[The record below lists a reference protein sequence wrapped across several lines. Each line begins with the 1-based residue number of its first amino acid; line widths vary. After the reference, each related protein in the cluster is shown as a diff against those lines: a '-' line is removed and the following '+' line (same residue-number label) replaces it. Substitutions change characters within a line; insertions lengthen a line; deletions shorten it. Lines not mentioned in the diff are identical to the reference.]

1 MSSLNRSQSGVRR
14 GDYVWQYEYYDE
26 EPVSFEGLKAHR
38 YSIVIGFW
46 VGLAVF
52 VIFMFFVLTLL
63 SKTGSPIQENPD
75 TENLPNAGNG
85 LVNITDPKEDEDDS
99 DDDKTVSRPFLAD
112 PRPYFHFYI
121 SEDEEGTRRQKPEAR
136 QSAPLGTLSQSGI
149 TTPALVIQQQEEE
162 DLRVPY
168 QDLPINGLRVDEKKT
183 ETDNAFLTHLTIPNF
198 VNFEQ
203 NSLGEDDLLCEPHIT
218 LDQSIK

>member
-1 MSSLNRSQSGVRR
+1 MSALNRSQSGVRR

-75 TENLPNAGNG
+75 AENLPNAGNG
-85 LVNITDPKEDEDDS
+85 LVNITGPKEDDDDS
-99 DDDKTVSRPFLAD
+99 DDDKAVSRPFLAAS
-112 PRPYFHFYI
+112 RPYFHFYI
-121 SEDEEGTRRQKPEAR
+121 SEDEEAMRRQKPEAK
-136 QSAPLGTLSQSGI
+136 QSAPLGTLTQSGI
-149 TTPALVIQQQEEE
+149 TTPALVVQRE
-162 DLRVPY
+162 DEHLRFPY
-168 QDLPINGLRVDEKKT
+168 QDLPINGVCIDEQKT
-183 ETDNAFLTHLTIPNF
+183 ETDSGFLTHLTIPNF

-203 NSLGEDDLLCEPHIT
+203 NSIGEDDLLCEPHIT
-218 LDQSIK
+218 LDQNIK